1 MYLYR
6 KRVRVHAYV
15 YGKWR
20 RFCQFKKMIYCREKV
35 FSSTQ
40 KRNKNSLFMNMVLQ
54 LGEWGNN
61 IVWKSSFLLLNTAQK
76 ILIVNFHLNRPL
88 FSRFHVRVSGTI
100 NMRETSMLVSL
111 KVWSNFTSLASTE
124 TFLNLWLIF
133 RVYIEAASLVQSLN
147 LSLAKYSK
155 RSILQSEQY
164 AGKPCLFCLYLV
176 DRSLDN
182 PF

>member
-1 MYLYR
+1 M
-6 KRVRVHAYV
+6 RVHAYV

-40 KRNKNSLFMNMVLQ
+40 KRNKNSLFVNMVLQ

-88 FSRFHVRVSGTI
+88 FSRFPGF
-100 NMRETSMLVSL
+100 M
-111 KVWSNFTSLASTE
+111 
-124 TFLNLWLIF
+124 
-133 RVYIEAASLVQSLN
+133 
-147 LSLAKYSK
+147 
-155 RSILQSEQY
+155 Y
-164 AGKPCLFCLYLV
+164 AFQAQ
-176 DRSLDN
+176 
-182 PF
+182 

>member
-20 RFCQFKKMIYCREKV
+20 RFCQLKKVIYCREKV

-40 KRNKNSLFMNMVLQ
+40 KMNKNSLFMNMVLQ

-61 IVWKSSFLLLNTAQK
+61 IVGKSSFSLLNTAQK

-111 KVWSNFTSLASTE
+111 KV
-124 TFLNLWLIF
+124 
-133 RVYIEAASLVQSLN
+133 
-147 LSLAKYSK
+147 
-155 RSILQSEQY
+155 
-164 AGKPCLFCLYLV
+164 
-176 DRSLDN
+176 
-182 PF
+182 